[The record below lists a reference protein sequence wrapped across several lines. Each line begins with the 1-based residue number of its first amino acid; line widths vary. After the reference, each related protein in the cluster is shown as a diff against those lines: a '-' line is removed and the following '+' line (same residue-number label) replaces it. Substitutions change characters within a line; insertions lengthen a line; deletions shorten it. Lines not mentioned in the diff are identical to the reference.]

1 MARSKRWRGK
11 GYLTFC
17 VFGFSLGA
25 DLFQHGD
32 GGEGEDDEGRK
43 ALNKIWKEAKNKG
56 YISPANIIMN
66 HNKLA
71 NEFFALDVR
80 YDDKHHGAE
89 ETIPSSVLY
98 VFGKYTYNYSH
109 FVVLNKNKEVIFD
122 SYGTSN
128 TIKYGKLES
137 MRWYYAV

>member
-1 MARSKRWRGK
+1 MLRNIKQSDK
-11 GYLTFC
+11 GLIQDIQDVGCLFLC
-17 VFGFSLGA
+17 FAQVSPLVFEA
-25 DLFQHGD
+25 
-32 GGEGEDDEGRK
+32 DEGRK
-43 ALNKIWKEAKNKG
+43 ALNKIWKETKNKG

-98 VFGKYTYNYSH
+98 VFGKYIYNYSH

-128 TIKYGKLES
+128 TVKYGKLES